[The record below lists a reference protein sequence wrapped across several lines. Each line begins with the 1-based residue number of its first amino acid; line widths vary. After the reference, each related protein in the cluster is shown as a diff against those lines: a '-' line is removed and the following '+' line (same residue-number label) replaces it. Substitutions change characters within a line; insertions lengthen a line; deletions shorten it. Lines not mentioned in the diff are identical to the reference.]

1 MLLEQVENP
10 KISGAK
16 ENIVRL
22 TMTLDQFRNL
32 KDCVSLAWQSAEKD
46 SRMFLI
52 TTMIRDDFVKLTL
65 DDGKDKEIKSNKNVV
80 YKLP

>member
-1 MLLEQVENP
+1 MLIEQVENP
-10 KISGAK
+10 KITGAK

-46 SRMFLI
+46 SRLFLI
-52 TTMIRDDFVKLTL
+52 TTMIREDFANLAL
-65 DDGKDKEIKSNKNVV
+65 DDKKDKEKR
-80 YKLP
+80 

>member
-1 MLLEQVENP
+1 MLIEQVENP
-10 KISGAK
+10 RITGAK

-32 KDCVSLAWQSAEKD
+32 KDCVSLAWQSAEND

-52 TTMIRDDFVKLTL
+52 TEMIREDFANLTL
-65 DDGKDKEIKSNKNVV
+65 DDKKDTENR
-80 YKLP
+80 

>member
-1 MLLEQVENP
+1 MLIEQVENP
-10 KISGAK
+10 KITGAK

-32 KDCVSLAWQSAEKD
+32 KDCVSLAWQSAEND

-52 TTMIRDDFVKLTL
+52 TEMIREDFANLTL
-65 DDGKDKEIKSNKNVV
+65 DDKKDKENR
-80 YKLP
+80 